1 MAQLQGGSNMEIQPL
16 TPKEKNVLEY
26 IENYISDNGVSPSF
40 LEIKDHFGFASNNS
54 VQNYLRQLEA
64 KNYIHNPG
72 GNQKRAIRV
81 VHSAQSLP
89 DNLREIQTRLTPNIT
104 VPLMGMVAAG
114 APIEHLKHDEY
125 IDIPVSLLKKPDQT
139 YALQVQG
146 DSMIEDGIH
155 DGDTILVQRQE
166 FAQDGDIIVAVV
178 NHEATVKRIYQ
189 ATTRKKMVEL
199 RPANSSMESFWY
211 HPDEVDIRGIV
222 VGLIRKY

>member
-1 MAQLQGGSNMEIQPL
+1 MNIVGKDFQPL
-16 TPKEKNVLEY
+16 TPKEKNVLEF
-26 IENYISDNGVSPSF
+26 IESYISDNGYSPSF

-54 VQNYLRQLEA
+54 VQNYLKQLEQ
-64 KNYIHNPG
+64 KNYIYNPG
-72 GNQKRAIRV
+72 GNQKRAIRIL
-81 VHSAQSLP
+81 HSSQALP
-89 DNLREIQTRLTPNIT
+89 DNLKEIQTRLTPNVTI
-104 VPLMGMVAAG
+104 PLLGNVAAG
-114 APIEHLKHDEY
+114 APIERLKHDEF

-166 FAQDGDIIVAVV
+166 YARDGEIVVAVV

-189 ATTRKKMVEL
+189 RQPKNGKIEL

-211 HPDEVDIRGIV
+211 RPEEVDIRGIV
-222 VGLIRKY
+222 VGLIRRYQ

>member
-1 MAQLQGGSNMEIQPL
+1 MEIQPL

-26 IENYISDNGVSPSF
+26 IESYITKEGVSPSF
-40 LEIKDHFGFASNNS
+40 LEIKDHFVFASNNS
-54 VQNYLRQLEA
+54 VQNYLKQLEA

-81 VHSAQSLP
+81 IRSAQSLP
-89 DNLREIQTRLTPNIT
+89 DNLKEIQTRLTPNTTI
-104 VPLMGMVAAG
+104 PLLGNVAAG
-114 APIEHLKHDEY
+114 APIEHLKHDEF

-166 FAQDGDIIVAVV
+166 YARDGEIIVAVV
-178 NHEATVKRIYQ
+178 NHEATVKRIFQ
-189 ATTRKKMVEL
+189 PTGRKKMVEL
-199 RPANSSMESFWY
+199 RPANSTMESLWY
-211 HPDEVDIRGIV
+211 HPEEVDIRGIV

>member
-1 MAQLQGGSNMEIQPL
+1 MNIVGKDFQPL

-26 IENYISDNGVSPSF
+26 IEHYISENGYSPSF

-54 VQNYLRQLEA
+54 VQNYLRQLEQ

-81 VHSAQSLP
+81 IHSSLALP
-89 DNLREIQTRLTPNIT
+89 DNLREIQTRMTPN
-104 VPLMGMVAAG
+104 VPIPLLGNVAAG

-125 IDIPVSLLKKPDQT
+125 IDIPVSLLKKPEQT

-146 DSMIEDGIH
+146 NSMIEDGIH

-166 FAQDGDIIVAVV
+166 YARDGEIIVAVV
-178 NHEATVKRIYQ
+178 NHEATVKRIFQ
-189 ATTRKKMVEL
+189 KKNKEGKIEL
-199 RPANSSMESFWY
+199 RPANATMDSLWY
-211 HPDEVDIRGIV
+211 HPQEVDIRGIV
-222 VGLIRKY
+222 VGLIRRY

>member
-1 MAQLQGGSNMEIQPL
+1 MNIVGNDFQPL
-16 TPKEKNVLEY
+16 TPKEKNVLEF
-26 IENYISDNGVSPSF
+26 IESYISSNGYSPSF

-54 VQNYLRQLEA
+54 VQNYLRQLEQ

-81 VHSAQSLP
+81 LHSAQALP
-89 DNLREIQTRLTPNIT
+89 DNLREIQTRLTPNVTI
-104 VPLMGMVAAG
+104 PLLGNVAAG
-114 APIEHLKHDEY
+114 APIEHLKHDEF
-125 IDIPVSLLKKPDQT
+125 IDIPVSLLKKPEQT

-166 FAQDGDIIVAVV
+166 YAGDGEIVVAVV

-189 ATTRKKMVEL
+189 RKKRDGKIEL
-199 RPANSSMESFWY
+199 RPANSTMESFWY
-211 HPDEVDIRGIV
+211 HPEEVDIRGIV

>member
-1 MAQLQGGSNMEIQPL
+1 MNIVGNDFQPL
-16 TPKEKNVLEY
+16 TPKEKNVLEF
-26 IENYISDNGVSPSF
+26 IESYISSNGYSPSF
-40 LEIKDHFGFASNNS
+40 LEIKEHFGFASNNS
-54 VQNYLRQLEA
+54 VQNYLRQLEQ

-81 VHSAQSLP
+81 LHSAQALP
-89 DNLREIQTRLTPNIT
+89 DNLREIQTRLTPNVTI
-104 VPLMGMVAAG
+104 PLLGNVAAG
-114 APIEHLKHDEY
+114 APIEHLKHDEF
-125 IDIPVSLLKKPDQT
+125 IDIPVSLLKKPEQT

-166 FAQDGDIIVAVV
+166 YAMDGEIVVAVV

-189 ATTRKKMVEL
+189 RKKRDGKIEL
-199 RPANSSMESFWY
+199 RPANSTMESFWY
-211 HPDEVDIRGIV
+211 RPEEVDIRGIV